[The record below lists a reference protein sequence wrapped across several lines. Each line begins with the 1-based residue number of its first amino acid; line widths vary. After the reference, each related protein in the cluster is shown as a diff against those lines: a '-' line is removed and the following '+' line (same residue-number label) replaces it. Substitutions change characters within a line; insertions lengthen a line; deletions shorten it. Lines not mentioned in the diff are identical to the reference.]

1 MINMSLKTELALAS
15 NPELKQ
21 LLENVS
27 DSYFDFVLGVMLS
40 FVDDEEGQKKMIAFL
55 KENPNAN
62 SDDVSE
68 YEDKLIF
75 GY

>member
-1 MINMSLKTELALAS
+1 MSLKTECALTS

>member
-1 MINMSLKTELALAS
+1 MSLKTELALAS

-27 DSYFDFVLGVMLS
+27 DSYFDFVLGVMLP

>member
-1 MINMSLKTELALAS
+1 MSLKTELALAS

-68 YEDKLIF
+68 YADKLIF

>member
-1 MINMSLKTELALAS
+1 MSLKTERALAS

-68 YEDKLIF
+68 FENKLVF

>member
-1 MINMSLKTELALAS
+1 MILSLKTERALSS
-15 NPELKQ
+15 NIELRR

-40 FVDDEEGQKKMIAFL
+40 FVDDEENQKKMIDFL
-55 KENPNAN
+55 KENPDSNA
-62 SDDVSE
+62 DEVSE
-68 YEDKLIF
+68 YENKLIF

>member
-1 MINMSLKTELALAS
+1 MSLKTELALAS

-27 DSYFDFVLGVMLS
+27 DSYFDVVLGVMLS

>member
-1 MINMSLKTELALAS
+1 MSFKTERALTS

-68 YEDKLIF
+68 YEDKLIL
-75 GY
+75 GN

>member
-1 MINMSLKTELALAS
+1 MSLKTERALAS

-68 YEDKLIF
+68 YEDKLIL
-75 GY
+75 GN

>member
-1 MINMSLKTELALAS
+1 MSLKTELALAS

>member
-1 MINMSLKTELALAS
+1 MSLKTERALAS

>member
-1 MINMSLKTELALAS
+1 MSLKTELALAS
-15 NPELKQ
+15 NSELKQ